1 MNLINKNRQTS
12 INVMFTSLSSACPVT
27 VKECTTY
34 HSMLGERGRGPS
46 THHQDGN
53 WESLHLP
60 AHYTGLTLTEP
71 TQQKG
76 LRVSQAPHNQNKI
89 PICWTFRTKVS
100 QHDGLGMGRLTVP
113 GVVQSLGSFSGSQI
127 SPATS
132 GFSSPLFLHTP
143 PMKQVP
149 G

>member
-12 INVMFTSLSSACPVT
+12 INVMFTSLSPACPVT

-76 LRVSQAPHNQNKI
+76 LRVSLQSHLVWPSHLCHWKAPQLARLPVCIIKKRLEMKELSLKHFLSG
-89 PICWTFRTKVS
+89 WTKWTYPVFIWSLHKDRS
-100 QHDGLGMGRLTVP
+100 QLR
-113 GVVQSLGSFSGSQI
+113 
-127 SPATS
+127 A
-132 GFSSPLFLHTP
+132 
-143 PMKQVP
+143 
-149 G
+149 